1 MGEANDGDTPCRTA
15 RGGIRAFKEDNTMKV
30 EVDLK
35 FIAEVKKLV
44 TSVRKFLR
52 NDDGNDHC
60 VHREDGRGHHSR
72 SGKGAKNTPELKYWA
87 TNMLADTEQQ
97 AEVFNKEGAQRIGI
111 GGART

>member
-1 MGEANDGDTPCRTA
+1 
-15 RGGIRAFKEDNTMKV
+15 MKV

-44 TSVRKFLR
+44 TSVRRFLR

-60 VHREDGRGHHSR
+60 FIERMDGDITRVLER
-72 SGKGAKNTPELKYWA
+72 ARKIPELKYWA